1 MNLRRFL
8 DAAYAMY
15 VDELMRLGM
24 NLAEA
29 TEKTV
34 AWAAHTIEHAV
45 DPVDAEVARQ
55 NQSALDDLEKMMQ
68 GVQAR

>member
-34 AWAAHTIEHAV
+34 AWAAHTIMPAV
-45 DPVDAEVARQ
+45 DPVDAEMARQ
-55 NQSALDDLEKMMQ
+55 NQSALDDLEKLMQ
-68 GVQAR
+68 GVQTR

>member
-24 NLAEA
+24 NLADA
-29 TEKTV
+29 TEKT
-34 AWAAHTIEHAV
+34 ATWAARTVTEAV
-45 DPVDAEVARQ
+45 DVEEASVARQ
-55 NQSALDDLEKMMQ
+55 NASALDDLEKMMM
-68 GVQAR
+68 GVQTR